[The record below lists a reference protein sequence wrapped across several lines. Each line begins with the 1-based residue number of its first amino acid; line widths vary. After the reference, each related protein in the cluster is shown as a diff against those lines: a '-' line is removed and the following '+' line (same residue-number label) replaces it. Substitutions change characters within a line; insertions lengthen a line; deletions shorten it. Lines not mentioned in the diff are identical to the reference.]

1 MPRRGLTTERVVEA
15 AARLADAE
23 GLENLTLQKLAR
35 ELEIQPSSLFNHVA
49 GLPDLRRRLQLRGLR
64 ELTARV
70 ARACVGRAGDDAVI
84 AAATATRQYAHEHPG
99 VYAATQPAGQLQG
112 HSELEEAAA
121 EFVAIFFDAVRQ
133 YGFEGTDAV
142 HAVRGLFAT
151 VHGFIMLERVG
162 HFGMPIDIDESFDWL
177 MRHYVAALNAHGTVT
192 SSNGRQAT

>member
-1 MPRRGLTTERVVEA
+1 LTTERVVEA

-23 GLENLTLQKLAR
+23 GLEDLTLQRLAR
-35 ELEIQPSSLFNHVA
+35 ELEIQPSSLFNHIA
-49 GLPDLRRRLQLRGLR
+49 GLPNLRRQLQLRGLR
-64 ELTARV
+64 EMTARV

-84 AAATATRQYAHEHPG
+84 AAAQATRDYAHEHPG

-112 HSELEEAAA
+112 HPELEEAAA
-121 EFVAIFFDAVRQ
+121 EFVDIFFDAVRQ
-133 YGFEGTDAV
+133 YGFEGTEAV

-177 MRHYVAALNAHGTVT
+177 MRHYVAALNAQSTA
-192 SSNGRQAT
+192 SSGNGRQTA